1 LVEKDDK
8 NNPPPLSCTLME
20 IKEAKYIISSPSVD
34 KCPKPDRPEY
44 AFIGRSNVGKSS
56 LINMLTGKRELAKVS
71 ANPGKTQMINHFE
84 ITSSP
89 TPLRKAEK
97 GVNKWFLVDLPG
109 YGFAI
114 ISQKQRKG
122 WQKMIDDYIRQ
133 RENLA
138 NLFVLVDSRHEPQQ
152 KDIDFINRLGEWQI
166 PFTIVFTKSDK
177 NKPGATV
184 RNVNAFMTA
193 LSRTWTEPPVYFIS
207 SALVGNGKKEIL
219 DYIES
224 LNSKV

>member
-1 LVEKDDK
+1 
-8 NNPPPLSCTLME
+8 MQ

-34 KCPKPDRPEY
+34 KCPQPNKPEF

-71 ANPGKTQMINHFE
+71 AHPGKTQLINHFE
-84 ITSSP
+84 ITSHPSP
-89 TPLRKAEK
+89 RHRERSEASGEGK
-97 GVNKWFLVDLPG
+97 GVRWLTWYLVDLPG

-114 ISQKQRKG
+114 VSQKQRKG
-122 WQKMIDDYIRQ
+122 WEKMIHDYIHK

-138 NLFVLVDSRHEPQQ
+138 NLFVLIDSRHEPQK

-166 PFTIVFTKSDK
+166 PFAIVFTKTDK

-184 RNVNAFMTA
+184 RNINAFMTE
-193 LSRTWTEPPVYFIS
+193 LSKTWTEPPVYFSS
-207 SALVGNGKKEIL
+207 SAVKGDGKKEIL
-219 DYIES
+219 DFIER
-224 LNSKV
+224 LLTKA